1 MARAPRPHYE
11 GEPTL
16 AQVMRRPRWIAALV
30 LALAVAGGFAWLGRW
45 QLGHAVTLEHDDS
58 VHSETARPIS
68 GVTGPGESVT
78 DRAAGMVVTL
88 DGSLVPGDFRV
99 VEQRT
104 NGGRIGSWVTAHLV
118 VSADVDSADVDSTG
132 VDSTDADDAS
142 AIGHLA
148 VAIGWAPTTADAERA
163 IAGLE
168 ADPALVS
175 AVLPVE
181 GRYMPSDAT
190 VVPEPSEDPLVVT
203 TMAPAQIVNLW
214 APFEGL
220 AYSGFLV
227 LHGSP
232 DDGSDPL
239 WAAALA
245 EHGLEAID
253 SVPPLPAET
262 INWLNL
268 FYAVEWVV
276 FAGFAVYMW
285 YRLTRDDW
293 EKQHELKQLAESAA
307 EGEGEA

>member
-104 NGGRIGSWVTAHLV
+104 NGGRVGAWVTGHLV
-118 VSADVDSADVDSTG
+118 VE
-132 VDSTDADDAS
+132 DADGVGT
-142 AIGHLA
+142 IGHLA

-163 IAGLE
+163 IAGLG

-175 AVLPVE
+175 ATLPVE

-190 VVPEPSEDPLVVT
+190 VVPEPSDDPLVVT

-214 APFEGL
+214 APFDGL

-285 YRLTRDDW
+285 YRLARDDW

-307 EGEGEA
+307 EGEA